1 LGKGGNIIM
10 LKPSDFFEL
19 NDFEGEL
26 FEGIEFVWE
35 ALLNLSSFLSNH
47 IKPEIHGTIKGG
59 VFIEGP
65 VYIGKGTVVEP
76 GVYIKGPTY
85 IGKNCEIR
93 QGAYLRGNIFI
104 GDNCIVGHATE
115 VKNSILLS
123 GSSAPHFNYVGD
135 SILGHDTNLGA
146 GTKISNL
153 KIGPESTVKIKIND
167 QIYDTKL
174 RKLGAIIGDHSET
187 GCNSVLNPG
196 TILGKFVL
204 VYPNAVVRGYI
215 PDRSIVKF
223 KPQLDI
229 VEIKNYQAL

>member
-1 LGKGGNIIM
+1 M

-19 NDFEGEL
+19 DDFEGEI
-26 FEGIEFVWE
+26 FEGVEFVWE
-35 ALLNLSSFLSNH
+35 ALLRLSDFLSKYV
-47 IKPEIHGTIKGG
+47 KPEIYGTVKGG

-65 VYIGKGTVVEP
+65 VYVGKGTIIEP

-85 IGKNCEIR
+85 ISKNCEIR

-104 GDNCIVGHATE
+104 GDNCVVGHATE
-115 VKNSILLS
+115 IKNSILLK
-123 GSSAPHFNYVGD
+123 GASAPHFNYVGD

-153 KIGPESTVKIKIND
+153 KIGPESTVKIKIED
-167 QIYDTKL
+167 QVIDTKL
-174 RKLGAIIGDHSET
+174 RKFGAVIGDHSET

-196 TILGKFVL
+196 TILGKYVL
-204 VYPNAVVRGYI
+204 VYPNTSVRGYI

-223 KPQLDI
+223 KPGLEI
-229 VEIKNYQAL
+229 VKTENHQAL